1 MSDPKSSQSETS
13 DETPQALVGYSSNE
27 EWNALLRQVDG
38 LVQKMDDLP
47 YPEVKENV
55 FELLAGIDAIHREG
69 LHRLVRLFK
78 EGVLEQVVTDPAIH
92 TLMEMY
98 DLLPPE
104 ARIVDD
110 QASKVEWST
119 NSAPVAPA
127 TALPVAEPPSP
138 ARQPLYPHWVP
149 VLQPTDEFSDGTV
162 KECMVDDRRILL
174 CRANETYYAIESACV
189 RDNSSLADAKLVK
202 YSLTCPN
209 HTGCYYD
216 IRQGAHIARKDML
229 ECYPVKQD
237 KNGRV
242 LIGLGMDFRPDLP
255 AF

>member
-1 MSDPKSSQSETS
+1 MPDPKSSQSETS
-13 DETPQALVGYSSNE
+13 DEKPQALIGYSSNE
-27 EWNALLRQVDG
+27 EWSALLCQVDG

-47 YPEVKENV
+47 YPAVKENV

-92 TLMEMY
+92 TLMEIY

-104 ARIVDD
+104 ARVTDD
-110 QASKVEWST
+110 QASKVQWTT
-119 NSAPVAPA
+119 NSAPAAP
-127 TALPVAEPPSP
+127 TAPPKAEPSKPIF
-138 ARQPLYPHWVP
+138 AHWVP
-149 VLQPTDEFSDGTV
+149 VLKSADDFPDGMV
-162 KECMVDDRRILL
+162 KECLVDDRRILL
-174 CRANETYYAIESACV
+174 CRAKDGFFAIESACV
-189 RDNSSLADAKLVK
+189 RGDASLAKATLVK

-209 HTGCYYD
+209 HRGCYYD
-216 IRQGAHIARKDML
+216 IRNGGHIAGKTML

-237 KNGRV
+237 EKGRV
-242 LIGLGMDFRPDLP
+242 LIGLGMDFKPELP

>member
-1 MSDPKSSQSETS
+1 MPDPKSSQSEPP

-27 EWNALLRQVDG
+27 EWNALLQQVDG

-47 YPEVKENV
+47 YPEVKENI
-55 FELLAGIDAIHREG
+55 FALLAGIDAIHREG

-119 NSAPVAPA
+119 NSAPAP
-127 TALPVAEPPSP
+127 TAVEPEPPTAP
-138 ARQPLYPHWVP
+138 PPRKPLYAHWVP
-149 VLQPTDEFSDGTV
+149 VLQSADEFPDGSV

-174 CRANETYYAIESACV
+174 CRAKGGFFAIESACV
-189 RDNSSLADAKLVK
+189 RGDASLAEATLVK
-202 YSLTCPN
+202 YTLTCPN
-209 HTGCYYD
+209 HRGCYYD
-216 IRQGAHIARKDML
+216 IRNGGHIAGKTML

-237 KNGRV
+237 EKGRV
-242 LIGLGMDFRPDLP
+242 LIGLGMDFKPELP